1 MPRADGVAGAG
12 DTRGYRLTVDPPD
25 DAVLE
30 TDRLILRKL
39 TIDDLDDLA
48 SIYADPEV
56 RRFFPD
62 GTRSRDETRE
72 ELDWIVDVY
81 YRRYG
86 YGLWATV
93 LRETGAFVGRCGLLP
108 WAVVPGRHGGPA
120 LEEAPE
126 DPGDAADIEVEV
138 AYLLARDHWGRGLGS
153 EAARAIVAYGFEHLP
168 VPRLICLVDPGNEA
182 SLRVA
187 GMAGFRRDGTVELDG
202 EVSTLLTIDRLA

>member
-1 MPRADGVAGAG
+1 
-12 DTRGYRLTVDPPD
+12 VDPRD
-25 DAVLE
+25 DAVLVTE
-30 TDRLILRKL
+30 RLILRPL
-39 TIDDLDDLA
+39 RVDDLDDLA

-93 LRETGAFVGRCGLLP
+93 LRETGGFVGRSGLLP
-108 WAVVPGRHGGPA
+108 WAVVPGRHGGLA

-126 DPGDAADIEVEV
+126 DPGDAAAIEVEV

-168 VPRLICLVDPGNEA
+168 APRLICLVDPGNEA

-187 GMAGFRRDGTVELDG
+187 SKAGFRRDGTVELEGD
-202 EVSTLLTIDRLA
+202 VFPLLTIDRPA